1 MLSPFWFSSHTHFCM
16 TQISLTQF
24 SLILSCIMQRLCKMY
39 KREDYTKK
47 IRTILTIFSASAWN
61 IHMFILTYYCLCIS
75 MGIKYIHPIFIF
87 QPPKENKK
95 QKSQSQALFLEGAL
109 HILFIRDSFSR
120 CFNV

>member
-1 MLSPFWFSSHTHFCM
+1 
-16 TQISLTQF
+16 
-24 SLILSCIMQRLCKMY
+24 
-39 KREDYTKK
+39 
-47 IRTILTIFSASAWN
+47 
-61 IHMFILTYYCLCIS
+61 

-120 CFNV
+120 CFNVWVPQTGKEQDSPKHKLANT